1 MKMVAISIRLDERDK
16 EALDKMC
23 AEMGMSVA
31 TFFTIYAKRA
41 LRERR
46 IPFEVNAPKE
56 SFYSAANLRALEESG
71 QQLREGKTIT
81 KTIDELEALADA

>member
-1 MKMVAISIRLDERDK
+1 MTAISIRLEDKDK
-16 EALDKMC
+16 EDLDKMC

-56 SFYSAANLRALEESG
+56 PFYSAANLRALEESER
-71 QQLREGKTIT
+71 QLREGKTVT
-81 KTIDELEALADA
+81 KTMDELEALADA